1 MLLSIALGLNQ
12 SQPMLDFVDI
22 DLDLDFP
29 LFIDPSGFLNPRDE
43 FAEKCKLDL
52 QDFFDAVLREI
63 AKGNHAKGTQLL
75 EGLKEPNETHLGVS
89 SNEPRGRGL
98 GAKQALQV
106 MDSLRNSA
114 AGKSGLLRDLTDV
127 ALFIDGIG
135 ADKISDMTTNII
147 RRHLIEYTQQQFE
160 FHNQKIVGQVPT
172 GLLWDTGNGRWIT
185 DEYDRVPVV
194 NGHRVLLV
202 PKRYVR
208 WKGGLQQASQK
219 YYNHFVT
226 NFIRDEQL
234 RTNGKL
240 VEVVTSKRKPPK
252 RVVFKKAIKKEHPLT
267 KSFIADFSSKNPKE
281 YEKFRRQHDRYAPVG
296 IRTLV
301 EAQGK
306 AFQET
311 KFDNGLILALRKIAT
326 GRKKAT
332 EYHHFITGVLT
343 YIFYPDL
350 ISPSLEHEIDDKRK
364 RIDISFLNSADGG
377 FFKDRK
383 DDPFTRSREVSVEC
397 KNYADDIA
405 NPEIDQM
412 GGRFDPLRGLFGIIV
427 CRKIDKKDL
436 ALKRCQ
442 DVFRKQRGLIIVLD
456 DEDIEQVLSE
466 NSLNRYEFVQNL
478 LRQRLRQVSR

>member
-1 MLLSIALGLNQ
+1 MLLSTALGLNQ

-22 DLDLDFP
+22 DLDHDFP
-29 LFIDPSGFLNPRDE
+29 LFIDPAGFLNPRDS
-43 FAEKCKLDL
+43 FAEKCKVDL
-52 QDFFDAVLREI
+52 QDFFDAVLKQI
-63 AKGNHAKGTQLL
+63 AKGAHAKGTELL

-89 SNEPRGRGL
+89 SDQPRGRGL
-98 GAKQALQV
+98 GAKQAAQV
-106 MDSLRNSA
+106 MESLRNSA
-114 AGKSGLLRDLTDV
+114 AGKSGLLKDLTDV

-160 FHNQKIVGQVPT
+160 FHNQRIVGTVPS

-185 DEYDRVPVV
+185 DDYDKIPVV

-208 WKGGLQQASQK
+208 WKGGLQQATQK
-219 YYNHFVT
+219 YYNHFVA
-226 NFIRDEQL
+226 NFIRDDQL

-240 VEVVTSKRKPPK
+240 VEVVVSKRKPPK
-252 RVVFKKAIKKEHPLT
+252 RVVYKKAVKKEFPLT
-267 KSFIADFSSKNPKE
+267 KSFIAEFSSKNPKE
-281 YEKFRRQHDRYAPVG
+281 YEKFRRQHDRFAPVG
-296 IRTLV
+296 IRTLIEV
-301 EAQGK
+301 KGGTFE
-306 AFQET
+306 ES

-326 GRKKAT
+326 GRKSAT

-350 ISPSLEHEIDDKRK
+350 ISPSLEYDIDDKRK
-364 RIDISFLNSADGG
+364 RIDIAFLNSADTG

-383 DDPFTRSREVSVEC
+383 DDAFTRAREVTVEC

-412 GGRFDPLRGLFGIIV
+412 GGRFDQLRGLFGIIL
-427 CRKIDKKDL
+427 CRKNDNKPL
-436 ALKRCQ
+436 VMKRCQ
-442 DVFRKQRGLIIVLD
+442 DVFRKQRGLIIVMD
-456 DEDIEQVLSE
+456 DEDIELILSQ
-466 NSLNRYEFVQNL
+466 NTTTRYAYVQDL
-478 LRQRLRQVSR
+478 LRQRMREVSR